1 MHFNRQ
7 LEQIIQTL
15 RLRLRLRDILT
26 PNVNTMP
33 LNQYRTSLRPLLD
46 SRLQTLF
53 QILLVRSV
61 LNNRD
66 LHRVKVSQISQL
78 PSAFCDFHASS
89 SSARDS
95 LDLLDLVHGED
106 VFVSLLSALA
116 QKSDE
121 HRPLRVR
128 VNAAAGVA
136 RGESC

>member
-1 MHFNRQ
+1 MHLNRQ

-15 RLRLRLRDILT
+15 RLRLRLRNILP

-33 LNQYRTSLRPLLD
+33 LNQHRTSLRPLLD
-46 SRLQTLF
+46 SRLKTLF
-53 QILLVRSV
+53 QILLVRSI
-61 LNNRD
+61 LNDRD
-66 LHRVKVSQISQL
+66 LHRVKVSQIAQL
-78 PSAFCDFHASS
+78 PSALGDFHASS